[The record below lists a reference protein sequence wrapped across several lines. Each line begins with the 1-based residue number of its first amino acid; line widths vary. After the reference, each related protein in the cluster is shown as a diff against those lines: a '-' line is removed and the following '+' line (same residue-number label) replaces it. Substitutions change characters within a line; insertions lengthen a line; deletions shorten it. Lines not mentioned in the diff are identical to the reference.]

1 MGVGKKKKGKT
12 LMKPH
17 EIAQHIVNLK
27 GDLLRIG
34 PSDNAG
40 RESLYIINEGIL
52 ERLEASLLDNEIQQ
66 IAGKTSDYIYNNVFR
81 NIKSKL
87 LAQQQSDG
95 IQRKIK
101 DLHSYTTRNACLFE
115 GDDILNITQDDS
127 GGEKLELTTLEKYLA
142 EGGAPFHERFTFAL
156 DTKLFSSAVAF
167 GSDEDELKS
176 AVECFCPEWHRFL
189 KTSLVSYE
197 YDCIP
202 VLEFVGNF
210 LLPINSFYHRGFWF
224 LVGKTYSGKTTLLNL
239 LSELVGG
246 NIQLFNF
253 FRGLNDEFAFDSIYE
268 GDRRAIDFTITEDKI
283 AKGKRAE
290 ILVALSEGGRITAK
304 QKYKKPITVNKPLC
318 YVAELHLW
326 SKFPKFCNTLEACK
340 NRAIT
345 IVFGRDESAP
355 IDFDLLKKLKKEAPV
370 FCALAMARLAYLIK
384 SKRPFTS
391 TYAKRFPD
399 IQQKFNFTEDPLA
412 TSLRSAIRC
421 GGDADYYQKI
431 SEKYGN
437 LFTKDPAISWQN
449 FADWIADFCY
459 QNSIDP
465 GEYLKIDKKNENGR
479 IIEIYSLKK
488 ETRQKILTEL
498 IKRGAIYENK
508 AFHDPEHPEH
518 IVKGLRKCFFID

>member
-1 MGVGKKKKGKT
+1 MN
-12 LMKPH
+12 PH

-27 GDLLRIG
+27 GDLLRVG

-52 ERLEASLLDNEIQQ
+52 ERWEASLLDNEIQQ

-101 DLHSYTTRNACLFE
+101 DLLSYTTRTACLFE
-115 GDDILNITQDDS
+115 GGDILNIKRDDS
-127 GGEKLELTTLEKYLA
+127 GGQKLELTTLEKYLA

-167 GSDEDELKS
+167 GSDEDELKR

-210 LLPINSFYHRGFWF
+210 LLPINSPERPGVWF

-239 LSELVGG
+239 LSELVG
-246 NIQLFNF
+246 NNVQLFNF
-253 FRGLNDEFAFDSIYE
+253 FRGLSDEFAFNRIYK

-283 AKGKRAE
+283 TKGKRAK

-304 QKYKKPITVNKPLC
+304 QKHKKQITVNKPLC

-326 SKFPKFCNTLEACK
+326 SKFPKFCNILEACK
-340 NRAIT
+340 NRAIA
-345 IVFGRDESAP
+345 IVFGRDESTP
-355 IDFDLLKKLKKEAPV
+355 IDSRLFKKLKKEAPA
-370 FCALAMARLAYLIK
+370 FCALAMARLAYLIESEQTFTPTLAK
-384 SKRPFTS
+384 SF
-391 TYAKRFPD
+391 
-399 IQQKFNFTEDPLA
+399 E
-412 TSLRSAIRC
+412 
-421 GGDADYYQKI
+421 
-431 SEKYGN
+431 E
-437 LFTKDPAISWQN
+437 
-449 FADWIADFCY
+449 
-459 QNSIDP
+459 
-465 GEYLKIDKKNENGR
+465 
-479 IIEIYSLKK
+479 
-488 ETRQKILTEL
+488 
-498 IKRGAIYENK
+498 
-508 AFHDPEHPEH
+508 
-518 IVKGLRKCFFID
+518 